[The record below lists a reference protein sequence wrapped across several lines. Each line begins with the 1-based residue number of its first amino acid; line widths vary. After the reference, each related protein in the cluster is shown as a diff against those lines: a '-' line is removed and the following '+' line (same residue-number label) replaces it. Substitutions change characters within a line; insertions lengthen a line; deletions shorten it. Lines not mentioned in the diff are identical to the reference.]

1 MSILIKLY
9 IFATILSLSSA
20 FGASFSTFKLNTN
33 KLNLMSLSTKSQSFS
48 TPIYTEIENTLNS
61 EYTSI
66 GEDLI
71 TNTLM
76 NHTIGG
82 GVKNY
87 KGFTWNKP
95 FANFSMKIDR
105 TVAPDL
111 FSSKWITKDILTIK
125 VKAQTLISN
134 FQNEGLI
141 EIDSDTLAAFAG
153 LEFTRTFE
161 VSTLVESY
169 NKGIQIDLKN
179 LFFAFKKLNATN
191 VLNMQN
197 GEFVK
202 RVDSLSFN
210 IGGVANIPLTTGL
223 SLNTAALAKYSSIN
237 FVSATSL
244 DDELT
249 IVSQKE
255 KKTKIGLSAALEID
269 FFNLL
274 KISLLSYELSY
285 ELSKSQKVSIKLDSL
300 RREQVLES
308 ATEINEIKMILAGK
322 LKDPTL
328 NRDIASV
335 ENRESKNLTSKY
347 ELFLFGKEKSKNTE
361 SFLISNNNNIDKSFY
376 RHTNTSKTYEQ
387 TFLSKFLQRILGVSS
402 VKSELT
408 KTISLEYEK
417 QFKETDDVKST
428 EDFSFNISHNFYAK
442 SLKRKKNRSRAT
454 KFIKFWAAF
463 NQDIKGAIENK
474 RIIGPIRIKSNLSF
488 KKQALDNFLSTS
500 YKSIKS
506 KISTFCKT
514 KYKSARCFNRL
525 ISRYDNVYNHNMK
538 YTTINMNLFRDFIS
552 MVYNYSYKVEDFG
565 IFFNKENI
573 SMNGSI
579 NAKTNTGELFN
590 NYFNN
595 GQVKST
601 GVISSFF
608 NN

>member
-33 KLNLMSLSTKSQSFS
+33 KLNLMSISAKSNSFS

-71 TNTLM
+71 TNTLT
-76 NHTIGG
+76 NHTIGD

-105 TVAPDL
+105 TVSPDL
-111 FSSKWITKDILTIK
+111 FSSKWITRDILTIK

-134 FQNEGLI
+134 FENEGLI

-161 VSTLVESY
+161 VSTLVENY
-169 NKGIQIDLKN
+169 NKGIRIDLKN

-202 RVDSLSFN
+202 RVDTLSFN

-237 FVSATSL
+237 LISAASL
-244 DDELT
+244 GDELT

-255 KKTKIGLSAALEID
+255 KKTKVGLSAALEID

-274 KISLLSYELSY
+274 KISLLSYELNY
-285 ELSKSQKVSIKLDSL
+285 ELSKSQKISIKLDSL
-300 RREQVLES
+300 RRDQVLES
-308 ATEINEIKMILAGK
+308 TTEINEIKRILAGK
-322 LKDPTL
+322 HNDLGL
-328 NRDIASV
+328 SRDIASI

-361 SFLISNNNNIDKSFY
+361 SFLISNNNIDKSFY

-454 KFIKFWAAF
+454 KFIKYWAAF

-474 RIIGPIRIKSNLSF
+474 RILGPIRIKSNLSF
-488 KKQALDNFLSTS
+488 KKEALDNFLSTS
-500 YKSIKS
+500 YKLIKS
-506 KISTFCKT
+506 KISIFCKT
-514 KYKSARCFNRL
+514 KYKSSRCLTRL

-538 YTTINMNLFRDFIS
+538 YTTINMNLFRDFIF

-565 IFFNKENI
+565 IFFKKENI